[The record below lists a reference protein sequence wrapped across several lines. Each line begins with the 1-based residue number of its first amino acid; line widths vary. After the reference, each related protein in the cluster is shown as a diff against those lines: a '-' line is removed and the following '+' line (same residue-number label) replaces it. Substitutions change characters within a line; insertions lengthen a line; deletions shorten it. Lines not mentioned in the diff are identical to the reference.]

1 LRSNIGSGYK
11 SFINKEA
18 GMKKLLHIFTAV
30 VLLVSF
36 SNTSSHTM
44 DGDSLK
50 MMMKPTHEFGYISPG
65 MSWIN
70 SGNLNGYL
78 MSLGYSRFQEQAWT
92 LSLGK
97 YRDWNRL
104 VMEHH
109 ILARILGDNLNGT
122 LRSSLG
128 YGEIIFDGGFNVL
141 PPEMSLDL
149 YPYLGIGAGLAW
161 MNFRNNTKTLPQLL
175 LSTEPNSFLMQATPL
190 FDLGIGSNYLL
201 GHKDGTMGLAIGLRI
216 GYLVDL
222 NAGKRWYSDMTAV
235 SGLPSIM
242 QNGAYIRLI
251 LGGWGK
257 HHHMMMEG
265 HEK

>member
-1 LRSNIGSGYK
+1 
-11 SFINKEA
+11 
-18 GMKKLLHIFTAV
+18 MKTLLHMLTAI

-36 SNTSSHTM
+36 ASVSAHTM
-44 DGDSLK
+44 DNDS
-50 MMMKPTHEFGYISPG
+50 MMMKMKPTHEFGYISTG

-78 MSLGYSRFQEQAWT
+78 VSLGYSRFQEQAWT

-97 YRDWNRL
+97 YRDWDRF

-109 ILARILGDNLNGT
+109 ILARIVGDNLNGT
-122 LRSSLG
+122 LRSSIG
-128 YGEIIFDGGFNVL
+128 FGEIVFDAGFNVL
-141 PPEMSLDL
+141 PPVMSLDL
-149 YPYLGIGAGLAW
+149 YPYLGIGAGLAYL
-161 MNFRNNTKTLPQLL
+161 NFRSNTKTLPALL
-175 LSTEPNSFLMQATPL
+175 NSTEPNSFLMQATPL
-190 FDLGIGSNYLL
+190 VDVGIGSNYLL
-201 GHKDGTMGLAIGLRI
+201 GNSDESMGFTFGIRI
-216 GYLVDL
+216 GYLADL
-222 NAGKRWYSDMTAV
+222 YANKKWYSDMTAV

-242 QNGAYIRLI
+242 QNGPYIRLT

>member
-1 LRSNIGSGYK
+1 
-11 SFINKEA
+11 
-18 GMKKLLHIFTAV
+18 MKALLHMLTAV

-36 SNTSSHTM
+36 TNAPAHSMDNDSS
-44 DGDSLK
+44 G

-109 ILARILGDNLNGT
+109 ILARILGDNLNSTLNGT

-128 YGEIIFDGGFNVL
+128 YGEIIFNGGFNVL

-190 FDLGIGSNYLL
+190 IDLGIGSNYLL
-201 GHKDGTMGLAIGLRI
+201 CNPDGTKGLAIGLRI

-222 NAGKRWYSDMTAV
+222 NAGKRWYSDMIAV

-242 QNGAYIRLI
+242 QNGAYIRLT

-265 HEK
+265 QGK